1 MIDRDILPHLPIV
14 RAVARQG
21 SFTAAAVQLGLGVPA
36 VSHAVRAVELR
47 LGQPLFART
56 TRAVTP
62 TDVGTALLAAIE
74 PALEAV
80 EAAFDVVRA
89 GAGRVTGVLR
99 LNVPRIALSMGL
111 EAAIVQTAR
120 LHRELVIEVTC
131 EEGLVDIVADGY
143 DAGIRVGG
151 MIAEDMI
158 SVRLTPPF
166 RTALVA
172 APIYLAERGEP
183 RSIADLRRHD
193 CIGYRRITTGG
204 VYDWELLDDGRDVS
218 VAVGGPVRVSDP
230 LHALDLAVAGCGVAY
245 LYEPLIADAV
255 AEGRLRRVLETTAI
269 EEPGLFLYCP
279 RRVAETPKMRAFTAV
294 LRRRL
299 AETANDGSPA
309 RAVDRA
315 PQA

>member
-1 MIDRDILPHLPIV
+1 MIDRDLLPHLPIV
-14 RAVARQG
+14 RAVARHG
-21 SFTAAAVQLGLGVPA
+21 GFTAAAVHLGLGVPA

-62 TDVGTALLAAIE
+62 TEVGAAFLAAID
-74 PALEAV
+74 PALESL
-80 EAAFDVVRA
+80 ETAFDAVRG

-111 EAAIVQTAR
+111 EAAIVRAAR

-131 EEGLVDIVADGY
+131 DERLVDIVAEGF
-143 DAGIRVGG
+143 DAGVRVGG

-158 SVRLTPPF
+158 SIRLTPPF

-172 APIYLAERGEP
+172 APAYLAERGEP
-183 RSIADLRRHD
+183 QSIADLRRHD
-193 CIGYRRITTGG
+193 CIGYRRIATGG
-204 VYDWELLDDGRDVS
+204 VYDWELLDEGRDVS
-218 VAVGGPVRVSDP
+218 VAVGGPVRVTDS
-230 LHALDLAVAGCGVAY
+230 LHARDLAEAGCGIAY
-245 LYEPLIADAV
+245 LYEPLIAGAIAD
-255 AEGRLRRVLETTAI
+255 GRLRRVLETTAI

-279 RRVAETPKMRAFTAV
+279 RRVAETPKMRAFAAV

-299 AETANDGSPA
+299 AEAA
-309 RAVDRA
+309 RDETRGEAGDQR
-315 PQA
+315 